1 VIDRTSRTDAEYCRE
16 AFYTRLK
23 ESSQSMEHFF
33 RDLRYSFRTFRN
45 TPGFTLTAIAALAL
59 GIGANTAIF
68 SVINTVLLKPVAA
81 PDPGRIVVFG
91 TTRPDGP
98 PVGASPTRF
107 NVCRQMTNLFQDV
120 SAYRFGTMNLTGVDS
135 PEQVQIGQVSEAY
148 FRLFGISAA
157 RGRTF
162 TAAED
167 RPNAGH
173 FVVLSNEFWKRAL
186 GGDSHMLGKTIS
198 LSGSPY
204 VVIGI
209 LGPGVETESPL
220 PIDVWVPFQIDPETA
235 DQNHYFVAAGRIKP
249 GVTAGMIKP
258 QLDRAAEEFRHKYPG
273 VSTMPP
279 GATFVAEPI
288 ENTVARNVRS
298 SLLVLAGA
306 VSFVLLIAC
315 ANVANLLLVRAVGR
329 QREIAIRAAVGAS
342 RGRIIRQLLTESLAL
357 SLAGG
362 ALGLVCGVAGIR
374 ALLALNPGNIPRI
387 GANGAAVTLDWR
399 VVAFTALISVAT
411 SIVFGL
417 IPALPAS
424 RIHRFGTTIR
434 QQKMRSFL
442 VAGEMALALVLLVGS
457 GLLIRTFL
465 AMRAVDLGF
474 DPHNVLTMQISLS
487 DEKYQKAAALAG
499 LARSSLERIRAVPGV
514 EYATAGCC
522 MPLGSVPIAP
532 FVIAGRA
539 VNGTFHGR
547 AGAPTV
553 SPDYFNVFQIPIL
566 RGRMFTERDGAGAP
580 AVAIISQARAKQF
593 WPNADPMGQKISLGR
608 TTQPNRTLIEIVG
621 IARDVHDRTERAS
634 DPSFS
639 TIYIPLAQNSDAYT
653 AYMVR
658 LPTLWMIR
666 TRMEPH
672 SLAPAIK
679 SELQRAAGGLPVT
692 GIRSMDEI
700 VAQSTARQD
709 FNMALM
715 LIFGGAAL
723 LLAAIGI
730 YGLMAFAVE
739 QRRQEIGI
747 RVALGAE
754 ASDVRRMVVWQ
765 GMRLAL
771 AGIAVGIAAAFGL
784 TRMMASLLYG
794 IPTRDPL
801 VFAAVPLV
809 LSLVAL
815 LGVWLPARRAS
826 RIDPVQALRE

>member
-1 VIDRTSRTDAEYCRE
+1 
-16 AFYTRLK
+16 
-23 ESSQSMEHFF
+23 MEHFF
-33 RDLRYSFRTFRN
+33 RDLRHSLRIFRKS
-45 TPGFTLTAIAALAL
+45 PGFTVTAVAALAL
-59 GIGANTAIF
+59 GIGTNTAIF

-98 PVGASPTRF
+98 PVGGSPTRF
-107 NVCRQMTNLFQDV
+107 NVWRQMTNLFQDV
-120 SAYRFGTMNLTGVDS
+120 CAYRYGTMNLTGVDS
-135 PEQVQIGQVSEAY
+135 PEQVQMGQVSEAY

-162 TAAED
+162 TAHED
-167 RPNAGH
+167 QPNAGH
-173 FVVLSNEFWKRAL
+173 FVVVSNEFWKRAL
-186 GGDSHMLGKTIS
+186 GGNPQTIGKTLS
-198 LSGSPY
+198 LNGSPY
-204 VVIGI
+204 VVVGI
-209 LGPGVETESPL
+209 LHPGVETETPL

-235 DQNHYFVAAGRIKP
+235 DQNHYFVAAGRMRP
-249 GVTAGMIKP
+249 GVTPRMIQP
-258 QLDRAAEEFRHKYPG
+258 QLDRAANEFRRKYPG
-273 VSTMPP
+273 VSTMPA

-288 ENTVARNVRS
+288 ENTVARDVRS

-315 ANVANLLLVRAVGR
+315 ANVANLLLVRAIGR

-342 RGRIIRQLLTESLAL
+342 RGRIIRQLLTESVAL
-357 SLAGG
+357 SLVGG
-362 ALGLVCGVAGIR
+362 ALGLVLGVAGIR

-387 GANGAAVTLDWR
+387 GATGAAVVLDWR
-399 VVAFTALISVAT
+399 VVAFTVLISLAT
-411 SIVFGL
+411 GILFGL
-417 IPALPAS
+417 IPALQAS
-424 RIHRFGTTIR
+424 RINRFNNGFR
-434 QQKMRSFL
+434 QQRMRSLL
-442 VAGEMALALVLLVGS
+442 VAGEMALALVLLIGS

-465 AMRAVDLGF
+465 VMRAVDLGF
-474 DPHNVLTMQISLS
+474 DTHNVLTMQISLGG
-487 DEKYQKAAALAG
+487 DRYEKTAPLAE
-499 LARSSLERIRAVPGV
+499 LARSSLERIRAIPGV

-553 SPDYFNVFQIPIL
+553 SPDYFNVFKIPIV
-566 RGRMFTERDGAGAP
+566 RGRMFTARDGAGAP
-580 AVAIISQARAKQF
+580 AVAIVNQALARQF
-593 WPNADPMGQKISLGR
+593 WPNADPIGQRLRLGR
-608 TTQPNRTLIEIVG
+608 TSQPDRVLMEIVG

-634 DPSFS
+634 DPFFS
-639 TIYIPLAQNSDAYT
+639 TIYVPLAQNSDAYT

-666 TRMEPH
+666 TRAEPH
-672 SLAPAIK
+672 SLAPAIA
-679 SELQRAAGGLPVT
+679 SELQRAARGLPVT

-700 VAQSTARQD
+700 LARSTARQD
-709 FNMALM
+709 FNAALM

-747 RVALGAE
+747 RIALGAG
-754 ASDVRRMVVWQ
+754 AADVRRMVVWQ
-765 GMRLAL
+765 GMRLTL
-771 AGIAVGIAAAFGL
+771 IGIAIGVAASFGL
-784 TRMMASLLYG
+784 TRVMANLLYG
-794 IPTRDPL
+794 VPSRDPL

-809 LSLVAL
+809 LSMIAL
-815 LGVWLPARRAS
+815 FGVWLPARRAG
-826 RIDPVQALRE
+826 RIDPVEALRQ

>member
-1 VIDRTSRTDAEYCRE
+1 
-16 AFYTRLK
+16 
-23 ESSQSMEHFF
+23 MEHFL
-33 RDLRYSFRTFRN
+33 RDLRYSLRTFGKS
-45 TPGFTLTAIAALAL
+45 PGFTVTAVAALAL
-59 GIGANTAIF
+59 GIGTNTAIF
-68 SVINTVLLKPVAA
+68 SVINTVLLRPVAA
-81 PDPGRIVVFG
+81 PDPARIVVFG

-98 PVGASPTRF
+98 PVGGSPTRF
-107 NVCRQMTNLFQDV
+107 NVWRQMTNLFQDV
-120 SAYRFGTMNLTGVDS
+120 CAYRYGTMNLTGVDS
-135 PEQVQIGQVSEAY
+135 PEQVQMGQVSEAY

-162 TAAED
+162 TADED

-173 FVVLSNEFWKRAL
+173 FVVVSNEFWKRAL
-186 GGDSHMLGKTIS
+186 GGNPQTIGKTIS

-209 LGPGVETESPL
+209 LGAGLETETPL

-235 DQNHYFVAAGRIKP
+235 DQNHYFVAAGRVKP
-249 GVTAGMIKP
+249 GVTPGMIQP
-258 QLDRAAEEFRHKYPG
+258 QLDRAANAFRVKYPG
-273 VSTMPP
+273 VSTMPA

-288 ENTVARNVRS
+288 ENTVGRSVRS

-315 ANVANLLLVRAVGR
+315 ANVANLLLVRAIGR

-342 RGRIIRQLLTESLAL
+342 RGRIIRQLLTESVAL
-357 SLAGG
+357 SLVGG
-362 ALGLVCGVAGIR
+362 ALGLVLGVAGIR

-387 GANGAAVTLDWR
+387 GATGAAVALDWR
-399 VVAFTALISVAT
+399 VVAFTALVSLAT
-411 SIVFGL
+411 GILFGL
-417 IPALPAS
+417 IPALQAS
-424 RIHRFGTTIR
+424 RGNRFNNGFR
-434 QQKMRSFL
+434 QQKVRSLL
-442 VAGEMALALVLLVGS
+442 VACEMALALVLLIGS

-474 DPHNVLTMQISLS
+474 DTHNVLTVQISLGG
-487 DEKYQKAAALAG
+487 DRYEKTAPLAE
-499 LARSSLERIRAVPGV
+499 LARSSLERIRAIPGV

-532 FVIAGRA
+532 FVVAGRT

-553 SPDYFNVFQIPIL
+553 SPDYFNVFKIPIE
-566 RGRMFTERDGAGAP
+566 RGRMFTARDAAGAP
-580 AVAIISQARAKQF
+580 AVAIINQSLAKQF
-593 WPNADPMGQKISLGR
+593 WPNADPIGQRISLGR
-608 TTQPNRTLIEIVG
+608 TSQPNRVLMEIVG
-621 IARDVHDRTERAS
+621 IARNVHDRTERAT
-634 DPSFS
+634 DPFFS
-639 TIYIPLAQNSDAYT
+639 TIYVPLAQNSDAYT

-666 TRMEPH
+666 TRTEPH
-672 SLAPAIK
+672 SLAPAIAG
-679 SELQRAAGGLPVT
+679 ELQRAAHGLPVT

-700 VAQSTARQD
+700 LARSTAQQD
-709 FNMALM
+709 FNTALM

-747 RVALGAE
+747 RIALGAG
-754 ASDVRRMVVWQ
+754 AADVRRMVVWQ

-771 AGIAVGIAAAFGL
+771 AGIAIGAAAAFGL
-784 TRMMASLLYG
+784 TRVMASFLYG
-794 IPTRDPL
+794 VQSRDPL
-801 VFAAVPLV
+801 VFATVPLV
-809 LSLVAL
+809 LSMIAL
-815 LGVWLPARRAS
+815 FGVWLPARRAG
-826 RIDPVQALRE
+826 RIDPVEALRP

>member
-1 VIDRTSRTDAEYCRE
+1 
-16 AFYTRLK
+16 
-23 ESSQSMEHFF
+23 MEHLF
-33 RDLRYSFRTFRN
+33 RDLRYSFRTFRK
-45 TPGFTLTAIAALAL
+45 TPGFTLTAIVALAL
-59 GIGANTAIF
+59 GIGTNTAIF

-107 NVCRQMTNLFQDV
+107 NVWRQMTNLFQDV
-120 SAYRFGTMNLTGVDS
+120 SAYRYGTMNLTGVDS
-135 PEQVQIGQVSEAY
+135 PEQVQAGQVSEAY

-157 RGRTF
+157 QGRTF

-167 RPNAGH
+167 RPNAGR
-173 FVVLSNEFWKRAL
+173 FVVLSNAFWKRTL
-186 GGDSHMLGKTIS
+186 GGDSQILGKTIS

-204 VVIGI
+204 TVLGI
-209 LGPGVETESPL
+209 LSPGVDTESPL

-235 DQNHYFVAAGRIKP
+235 DQNHYFVAAGRIRP
-249 GVTAGMIKP
+249 GVTPGMIQP
-258 QLDRAAEEFRHKYPG
+258 QLDRAAAEFRQKYPG

-279 GATFVAEPI
+279 GATFIAEPI

-315 ANVANLLLVRAVGR
+315 ANVASLLLARAVGR

-342 RGRIIRQLLTESLAL
+342 RGLIIRQLLTESLAL

-374 ALLALNPGNIPRI
+374 ALLALNPGDIPRI
-387 GANGAAVTLDWR
+387 GANGAAVNADWR
-399 VVAFTALISVAT
+399 VVAFTALVAT
-411 SIVFGL
+411 TTGILFGL
-417 IPALPAS
+417 IPALPTS
-424 RIHRFGTTIR
+424 RANPFGARFR
-434 QQKMRSFL
+434 QQKMHSLL
-442 VAGEMALALVLLVGS
+442 VAAEMALALVLLIGS

-474 DPHNVLTMQISLS
+474 DTHNVLTMEISLS
-487 DEKYQKAAALAG
+487 DEKYQKTAALAE
-499 LARSSLERIRAVPGV
+499 LARSSIERIRTIPGV

-522 MPLGSVPIAP
+522 MPLGAVPIAP

-553 SPDYFNVFQIPIL
+553 SPDYFNVFKIPIL
-566 RGRMFTERDGAGAP
+566 RGRMFTERDRAGTP
-580 AVAIISQARAKQF
+580 AVAIISQALAKQF
-593 WPNADPMGQKISLGR
+593 WPNADPIGQKISLGR
-608 TTQPNRTLIEIVG
+608 TTQPNRTGMEIVG
-621 IARDVHDRTERAS
+621 IARDVHDRTERAG
-634 DPSFS
+634 DPFFS

-658 LPTLWMIR
+658 IPTLWMVR

-672 SLAPAIK
+672 SLAPAIRSK
-679 SELQRAAGGLPVT
+679 LQRAARGLPVT
-692 GIRSMDEI
+692 GVRSMDEI
-700 VAQSTARQD
+700 VAHSTARQNFD
-709 FNMALM
+709 MALM

-723 LLAAIGI
+723 MLAAIGI

-747 RVALGAE
+747 RVALGAG
-754 ASDVRRMVVWQ
+754 AADVRRMVVWR

-771 AGIAVGIAAAFGL
+771 IGIAIGVAVSLGL
-784 TRMMASLLYG
+784 TRVMASLLYG
-794 IPTRDPL
+794 VPSRDPL
-801 VFAAVPLV
+801 VFTTVPLV
-809 LSLVAL
+809 LGMVAL
-815 LGVWLPARRAS
+815 LGVWIPAKRAG
-826 RIDPVQALRE
+826 RIDPVQTLRE

>member
-1 VIDRTSRTDAEYCRE
+1 
-16 AFYTRLK
+16 
-23 ESSQSMEHFF
+23 MEHFF
-33 RDLRYSFRTFRN
+33 RDLRYSFRTFRR

-59 GIGANTAIF
+59 GIGTNTAIF

-107 NVCRQMTNLFQDV
+107 NVSRRMTNLFQDV
-120 SAYRFGTMNLTGVDS
+120 SAYRYGTMNLTGVDS
-135 PEQVQIGQVSEAY
+135 PEQVQMGQVSEAY

-157 RGRTF
+157 RGHTF
-162 TAAED
+162 TAEED

-186 GGDSHMLGKTIS
+186 GGDPQMLGKTIS

-204 VVIGI
+204 TVVGI

-235 DQNHYFVAAGRIKP
+235 DQNHYLMAAGRIKP
-249 GVTAGMIKP
+249 GVTPGMIKP
-258 QLDRAAEEFRHKYPG
+258 QLDRAAEEFRRKYPG

-306 VSFVLLIAC
+306 VSLVLLIAC
-315 ANVANLLLVRAVGR
+315 ANVANLLLVRAIGR

-362 ALGLVCGVAGIR
+362 ALGLVCGMAGIR

-387 GANGAAVTLDWR
+387 GANGAAVTIDWR
-399 VVAFTALISVAT
+399 VVAFTALISIAT
-411 SIVFGL
+411 GILFGL

-442 VAGEMALALVLLVGS
+442 VAGEMALALILLIGS

-465 AMRAVDLGF
+465 TMRSVDLGF
-474 DPHNVLTMQISLS
+474 DTHNVLTMEISLS
-487 DEKYQKAAALAG
+487 GDQYQKAAVVAE
-499 LARSSLERIRAVPGV
+499 LARSSIERIRAIPGV
-514 EYATAGCC
+514 EYAAAGCC
-522 MPLGSVPIAP
+522 MPLGSVPITP
-532 FVIAGRA
+532 FFIAGRA

-547 AGAPTV
+547 AGTPAVT
-553 SPDYFNVFQIPIL
+553 SDYFNVFKIPIV
-566 RGRMFTERDGAGAP
+566 RGRMFTERDSAKAP
-580 AVAIISQARAKQF
+580 AVAIISQTTAKQF
-593 WPNADPMGQKISLGR
+593 WPNADPIGQKISLGR
-608 TTQPNRTLIEIVG
+608 TTLPGALMEIVG

-634 DPSFS
+634 DPFFS
-639 TIYIPLAQNSDAYT
+639 TIYIPLAQNSDGYNSF
-653 AYMVR
+653 MVH
-658 LPTLWMIR
+658 LPTLWMVR
-666 TRMEPH
+666 THMEPH

-679 SELQRAAGGLPVT
+679 RELQRAARGLPAT

-700 VAQSTARQD
+700 VARSTARQD

-747 RVALGAE
+747 RVALGAR
-754 ASDVRRMVVWQ
+754 ASDVKRMVVWQ

-771 AGIAVGIAAAFGL
+771 AGIAAGIAAAFGL

-794 IPTRDPL
+794 VPTRDPL

-809 LSLVAL
+809 LSMVAL

-826 RIDPVQALRE
+826 RIDPIQALRE